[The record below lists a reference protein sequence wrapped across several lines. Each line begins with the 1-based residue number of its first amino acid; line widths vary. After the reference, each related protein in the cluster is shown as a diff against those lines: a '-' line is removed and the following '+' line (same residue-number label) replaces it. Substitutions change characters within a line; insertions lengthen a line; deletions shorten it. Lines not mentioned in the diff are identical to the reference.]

1 MEIIEFDKYRLNNI
15 DLVVAYDTRTSPI
28 SLSTHAHNF
37 FEIVFIKSGSGLHQ
51 INENHYPMLTGDIYI
66 MAPLDSH
73 SATLDKT
80 LSIVNILFQ
89 PTLFHEKDWLYL
101 KSLPGL
107 NILSNDHNKNNLHK
121 LALSPSHADAITGLY
136 LKIKAECSQKD
147 AGWEINARNA
157 CAEILITMS
166 RAWITYGNQ
175 KLQTHLSQGPVSK
188 ALQYIYENWEKEI
201 KVNDLAKQVHLSK
214 NYFGELF
221 QNETGMTV
229 QQYINKLKIDHARLL
244 LEDKTLN
251 INSIADIIG
260 YQDANYFSR
269 IFKKAYH
276 MTPKEYRAVISQNNS

>member
-1 MEIIEFDKYRLNNI
+1 MQIIEFDNYRHNNI
-15 DLVVAYDTRTSPI
+15 DLVVAFDTRTSPI
-28 SLSTHAHNF
+28 ALKEHSHNF

-51 INENHYPMLTGDIYI
+51 INENHYPMLSGDIYI
-66 MAPLDSH
+66 MAPEDSH
-73 SATLDKT
+73 CATLDKA

-89 PTLFHEKDWLYL
+89 PTLFHEKDWQYL

-121 LALSPSHADAITGLY
+121 LALSPSHVDTITSLY
-136 LKIKAECSQKD
+136 LKIKAECNQKD

-175 KLQTHLSQGPVSK
+175 KLQTHLSQGPISK
-188 ALQYIYENWEKEI
+188 ALQYIYENWNKEI

-244 LEDKTLN
+244 LEDKALN
-251 INSIADIIG
+251 INTIADMVG

-269 IFKKAYH
+269 IFKKNYS
-276 MTPKEYRAVISQNNS
+276 MTPKEYRLAISER

>member
-1 MEIIEFDKYRLNNI
+1 MQIIEFDNYRHNNI
-15 DLVVAYDTRTSPI
+15 DLVVAFDTRTSPI
-28 SLSTHAHNF
+28 ALKEHTHNF

-51 INENHYPMLTGDIYI
+51 INENHYPMLSGDIYI
-66 MAPLDSH
+66 MAPEDSH
-73 SATLDKT
+73 CATLDKA

-121 LALSPSHADAITGLY
+121 LALSPSHVDTITSLY
-136 LKIKAECSQKD
+136 LKIKAECNQKD
-147 AGWEINARNA
+147 PGWEINARNA
-157 CAEILITMS
+157 CSEILITMS

-188 ALQYIYENWEKEI
+188 ALQFIYENWNKEI

-244 LEDKTLN
+244 LEDKALN
-251 INSIADIIG
+251 INTIADMVG

-269 IFKKAYH
+269 IFKKNYS
-276 MTPKEYRAVISQNNS
+276 MTPKEYRLAISER